1 MIFIEFGLKEFI
13 NDDFD
18 NINMWLYL
26 KDKFN
31 ILNEV
36 WYEIVMKV
44 NGVFNI
50 YFIKKRIK
58 ELNSRWNLKLIFGDI
73 EGV

>member
-50 YFIKKRIK
+50 YFIKKWIK
-58 ELNSRWNLKLIFGDI
+58 EVNSRWNLKLIFGDI

>member
-1 MIFIEFGLKEFI
+1 MIFIEFDLKEFI

-31 ILNEV
+31 NLNEV
-36 WYEIVMKV
+36 WYEIVKKV

-58 ELNSRWNLKLIFGDI
+58 EVNSRWNLKLIFGDI

>member
-58 ELNSRWNLKLIFGDI
+58 ELNSRWNLKFIFGDI

>member
-36 WYEIVMKV
+36 WYEIVTKV

-58 ELNSRWNLKLIFGDI
+58 ELNSRWNLKFIFGDI